1 MGEKFIICI
10 GMTILLLFLPFGM
23 TMLMTGYDKE
33 GGEIKKSGIIVEYE
47 EGGQFLTADLEEYM
61 VGVLAAELPADYE
74 EEVYLAQA
82 IIVRT
87 NARKLVQQ
95 GSNLKAEDLNM
106 GYYSDE
112 ERREKLGETR
122 YQEQSDKLKSAIAS
136 TYGMVLTYQGN
147 YIDALYHQVSIGQ
160 TASALDVY
168 GQDIP
173 YLSSVDSSS
182 DVESK
187 DYMQTVMY
195 SYEDVSNALS
205 QILGNVSGDGTAS
218 SDAAGILAGVGITS
232 ENYLAQL
239 AIAEKSPAG
248 YVKQVKIGTQTVTGE
263 QFKQAMNLNS
273 LYFYME
279 AVDNQL
285 RIVCLGKGHGLGM
298 SQYGANQMAKEGADY
313 EKILKHYYTE
323 VEIEKIN

>member
-47 EGGQFLTADLEEYM
+47 EGGQLLTADLEEYM

-74 EEVYLAQA
+74 EEVYWAQA

-122 YQEQSDKLKSAIAS
+122 YQEQLDK
-136 TYGMVLTYQGN
+136 
-147 YIDALYHQVSIGQ
+147 
-160 TASALDVY
+160 
-168 GQDIP
+168 
-173 YLSSVDSSS
+173 
-182 DVESK
+182 
-187 DYMQTVMY
+187 
-195 SYEDVSNALS
+195 
-205 QILGNVSGDGTAS
+205 
-218 SDAAGILAGVGITS
+218 
-232 ENYLAQL
+232 
-239 AIAEKSPAG
+239 
-248 YVKQVKIGTQTVTGE
+248 
-263 QFKQAMNLNS
+263 
-273 LYFYME
+273 
-279 AVDNQL
+279 
-285 RIVCLGKGHGLGM
+285 
-298 SQYGANQMAKEGADY
+298 
-313 EKILKHYYTE
+313 
-323 VEIEKIN
+323 